1 MITAD
6 SFARELGCTL
16 SDLEELD
23 GTGRT
28 IKADM
33 LFMDS
38 LADMLR
44 IEWSERTGIDYT
56 ETVK

>member
-1 MITAD
+1 MIAAD
-6 SFARELGCTL
+6 HLARELGCTL
-16 SDLEELD
+16 SDLEELVA
-23 GTGRT
+23 TGRT

-44 IEWSERTGIDYT
+44 IEWSKRTGVDYT
-56 ETVK
+56 K